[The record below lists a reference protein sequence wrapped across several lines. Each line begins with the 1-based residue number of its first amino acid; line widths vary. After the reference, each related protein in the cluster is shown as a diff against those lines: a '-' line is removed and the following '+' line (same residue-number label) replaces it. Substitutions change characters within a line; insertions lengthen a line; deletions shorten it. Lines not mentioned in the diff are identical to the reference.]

1 VAKAGDVDASAAE
14 AIKSGSAETAAQR
27 SCAETANP
35 AAEATDCTTAETA
48 TTKPAATEPAAAEP
62 ASMTTGEPAS
72 MTTGEPTPSV
82 TATTSS
88 VTTTDPSVAAAA
100 PSVAAATAATAAC
113 KGINRRK
120 GECSTDRGGDGNSDD
135 CFSKHGKSP
144 LWNDLPDRN
153 NLVAAT
159 EQRLNVN
166 ITIARSGARFAASL
180 CALLIGGVT
189 FDGST
194 KDAVQCD
201 VRDALV
207 ALKAATTQAQAEA
220 TKEAQRAGIAH
231 AKANGG
237 TRALQRAEAELQ
249 PQAIRERAGDD
260 VTSWISLPPRVRLAI
275 FKLSASS
282 QALFLVRFCCS
293 FLFCLMDEGLGNLGV

>member
-14 AIKSGSAETAAQR
+14 AVKSGSAETAAQR

-48 TTKPAATEPAAAEP
+48 TTKPAATEPASMTTGEP

-88 VTTTDPSVAAAA
+88 VATATPSVAT
-100 PSVAAATAATAAC
+100 ATAATPAC
-113 KGINRRK
+113 KGINRSK

-135 CFSKHGKSP
+135 CFSKHGKFP

-166 ITIARSGARFAASL
+166 ITIARSGVRFAASL

-207 ALKAATTQAQAEA
+207 ALKAATTQAQAQA
-220 TKEAQRAGIAH
+220 TRQRAGIAH
-231 AKANGG
+231 ATANGG
-237 TRALQRAEAELQ
+237 RWHAKSVSN
-249 PQAIRERAGDD
+249 I
-260 VTSWISLPPRVRLAI
+260 LART
-275 FKLSASS
+275 F
-282 QALFLVRFCCS
+282 
-293 FLFCLMDEGLGNLGV
+293 

>member
-1 VAKAGDVDASAAE
+1 MAKAGDVDASAAK
-14 AIKSGSAETAAQR
+14 AVKSGSAETAAQR

-62 ASMTTGEPAS
+62 ASMTTGEP
-72 MTTGEPTPSV
+72 TPSV

-88 VTTTDPSVAAAA
+88 VTTTA
-100 PSVAAATAATAAC
+100 PSVATATAATPAC
-113 KGINRRK
+113 KGINRSK
-120 GECSTDRGGDGNSDD
+120 GERSTDRGGDGNSDD
-135 CFSKHGKSP
+135 CFSKHGKFP
-144 LWNDLPDRN
+144 LWNDLPDKN

-207 ALKAATTQAQAEA
+207 ALKAAQAQVEA
-220 TKEAQRAGIAH
+220 TKEAHVH

-237 TRALQRAEAELQ
+237 ARAYKGRKSSYSHKQYESA
-249 PQAIRERAGDD
+249 QAILG
-260 VTSWISLPPRVRLAI
+260 
-275 FKLSASS
+275 KSASVGEVARS
-282 QALFLVRFCCS
+282 TGPYAPN
-293 FLFCLMDEGLGNLGV
+293 GLPHQG

>member
-1 VAKAGDVDASAAE
+1 MAKAGDVDASTAE
-14 AIKSGSAETAAQR
+14 AVKSGSAETAAQR
-27 SCAETANP
+27 SCTEPANP
-35 AAEATDCTTAETA
+35 AAEATDCTTAETG
-48 TTKPAATEPAAAEP
+48 TTKSAATEPAAA
-62 ASMTTGEPAS
+62 EPAS

-88 VTTTDPSVAAAA
+88 VTTTA
-100 PSVAAATAATAAC
+100 PSVATATAATPAC
-113 KGINRRK
+113 KGINRSK

-135 CFSKHGKSP
+135 CFSKHGKFP

-207 ALKAATTQAQAEA
+207 ALKAATAQVQAEA
-220 TKEAQRAGIAH
+220 TKEAQRAGISH

-237 TRALQRAEAELQ
+237 ARAYKGRKAELQ
-249 PQAIRERAGDD
+249 PQAVRERAGDTGQIRKRWRSREKYRA
-260 VTSWISLPPRVRLAI
+260 VRAKRFTASRMIRPALRPRL
-275 FKLSASS
+275 
-282 QALFLVRFCCS
+282 Q
-293 FLFCLMDEGLGNLGV
+293 LGACDGNTRVAVQPIMRES

>member
-14 AIKSGSAETAAQR
+14 AVKSGSAETAAQR

-35 AAEATDCTTAETA
+35 AAEATDRATAETA

-62 ASMTTGEPAS
+62 ASMTTGEP
-72 MTTGEPTPSV
+72 TPSV

-88 VTTTDPSVAAAA
+88 VTTTTPSVTATTSSVTTTA
-100 PSVAAATAATAAC
+100 PSVATATAATPAC
-113 KGINRRK
+113 KGINRSK
-120 GECSTDRGGDGNSDD
+120 GECSTDPGGDGNSDD
-135 CFSKHGKSP
+135 CFSKHGKFP

-153 NLVAAT
+153 NLVAVT

-166 ITIARSGARFAASL
+166 ITIARSGTRFAASS

-207 ALKAATTQAQAEA
+207 ALKVATAQA
-220 TKEAQRAGIAH
+220 
-231 AKANGG
+231 
-237 TRALQRAEAELQ
+237 
-249 PQAIRERAGDD
+249 
-260 VTSWISLPPRVRLAI
+260 
-275 FKLSASS
+275 
-282 QALFLVRFCCS
+282 
-293 FLFCLMDEGLGNLGV
+293 

>member
-14 AIKSGSAETAAQR
+14 AVKSGSAETAAQR

-62 ASMTTGEPAS
+62 ASMTTGEP
-72 MTTGEPTPSV
+72 TPSV

-88 VTTTDPSVAAAA
+88 VTTTA
-100 PSVAAATAATAAC
+100 PSVATATAATPAC
-113 KGINRRK
+113 KGINRSK

-135 CFSKHGKSP
+135 CFSKHGKFP

-180 CALLIGGVT
+180 CAPLISGVT

-207 ALKAATTQAQAEA
+207 VLKAATAQAQAEA
-220 TKEAQRAGIAH
+220 TKEAQRVGIAH

-237 TRALQRAEAELQ
+237 RKGLQRSEAELQ
-249 PQAIRERAGDD
+249 PQAVRERAGD
-260 VTSWISLPPRVRLAI
+260 TGQIRKRWRSREKYRAYAPNGLPH
-275 FKLSASS
+275 
-282 QALFLVRFCCS
+282 Q
-293 FLFCLMDEGLGNLGV
+293 G

>member
-1 VAKAGDVDASAAE
+1 MAKAGDVDASAAE
-14 AIKSGSAETAAQR
+14 AVKSGSAETAAQR
-27 SCAETANP
+27 SCTEPAHP
-35 AAEATDCTTAETA
+35 AAEATDCTTAETG
-48 TTKPAATEPAAAEP
+48 TTKSAATEPAAAEP
-62 ASMTTGEPAS
+62 ASVTTGEP
-72 MTTGEPTPSV
+72 
-82 TATTSS
+82 TSS
-88 VTTTDPSVAAAA
+88 VTTTA
-100 PSVAAATAATAAC
+100 PSVATATAATPAC
-113 KGINRRK
+113 KGINRSK

-135 CFSKHGKSP
+135 CFSKHGKFP

-201 VRDALV
+201 VRGALV
-207 ALKAATTQAQAEA
+207 ALKAATAQVQAED
-220 TKEAQRAGIAH
+220 TKEAQRAGISH

-237 TRALQRAEAELQ
+237 ARAYKGRKAELQ
-249 PQAIRERAGDD
+249 PQAVRERAGDTGQIRKRWRSREKYRA
-260 VTSWISLPPRVRLAI
+260 VRAKRFTASRMIRPALRPRLQLWA
-275 FKLSASS
+275 
-282 QALFLVRFCCS
+282 C
-293 FLFCLMDEGLGNLGV
+293 DGNTRVAVQPIMRES

>member
-1 VAKAGDVDASAAE
+1 LFFE
-14 AIKSGSAETAAQR
+14 AREVSSLER
-27 SCAETANP
+27 P
-35 AAEATDCTTAETA
+35 
-48 TTKPAATEPAAAEP
+48 PPTE
-62 ASMTTGEPAS
+62 
-72 MTTGEPTPSV
+72 
-82 TATTSS
+82 
-88 VTTTDPSVAAAA
+88 
-100 PSVAAATAATAAC
+100 
-113 KGINRRK
+113 
-120 GECSTDRGGDGNSDD
+120 
-135 CFSKHGKSP
+135 
-144 LWNDLPDRN
+144 N

-207 ALKAATTQAQAEA
+207 ALKAATTQAQ
-220 TKEAQRAGIAH
+220 RAGIAH

-237 TRALQRAEAELQ
+237 ARALQRSEAELQ

>member
-1 VAKAGDVDASAAE
+1 M
-14 AIKSGSAETAAQR
+14 AIVMIVFLSMGSL
-27 SCAETANP
+27 
-35 AAEATDCTTAETA
+35 
-48 TTKPAATEPAAAEP
+48 
-62 ASMTTGEPAS
+62 
-72 MTTGEPTPSV
+72 
-82 TATTSS
+82 
-88 VTTTDPSVAAAA
+88 
-100 PSVAAATAATAAC
+100 
-113 KGINRRK
+113 
-120 GECSTDRGGDGNSDD
+120 
-135 CFSKHGKSP
+135 

-201 VRDALV
+201 VRDVLV

-237 TRALQRAEAELQ
+237 ARACKSRK
-249 PQAIRERAGDD
+249 
-260 VTSWISLPPRVRLAI
+260 TSYSRKQYESAPAMG
-275 FKLSASS
+275 KSASVGEVARS
-282 QALFLVRFCCS
+282 TGPYAPN
-293 FLFCLMDEGLGNLGV
+293 GLPHQG

>member
-14 AIKSGSAETAAQR
+14 AVKSGSAETAAQR
-27 SCAETANP
+27 SCTETAHP

-48 TTKPAATEPAAAEP
+48 TTKPAAA
-62 ASMTTGEPAS
+62 EPAS

-82 TATTSS
+82 TTTTSS
-88 VTTTDPSVAAAA
+88 VTTTA
-100 PSVAAATAATAAC
+100 PSVAAATAATPAC
-113 KGINRRK
+113 KGINRSK

-135 CFSKHGKSP
+135 CFSKHGKFP

-207 ALKAATTQAQAEA
+207 ALKALQRKRSVLVSRTRRPMGAQGPTKVGSRATAASSTRARRRYWANPQALATEVQGLTRQTVYRIQADPAGAEA
-220 TKEAQRAGIAH
+220 
-231 AKANGG
+231 
-237 TRALQRAEAELQ
+237 ALA
-249 PQAIRERAGDD
+249 
-260 VTSWISLPPRVRLAI
+260 TW
-275 FKLSASS
+275 
-282 QALFLVRFCCS
+282 
-293 FLFCLMDEGLGNLGV
+293 GV

>member
-14 AIKSGSAETAAQR
+14 AVKSGSAETAAQR
-27 SCAETANP
+27 SCTEPAHP
-35 AAEATDCTTAETA
+35 AAEATDCTTAETG
-48 TTKPAATEPAAAEP
+48 TTKSAATEPAAAEP
-62 ASMTTGEPAS
+62 ASVTTGEP
-72 MTTGEPTPSV
+72 
-82 TATTSS
+82 TSS
-88 VTTTDPSVAAAA
+88 VTTTA
-100 PSVAAATAATAAC
+100 PSVATATAATPAC
-113 KGINRRK
+113 KGINRSK

-135 CFSKHGKSP
+135 CFSKHGKFP

-201 VRDALV
+201 VRGALV
-207 ALKAATTQAQAEA
+207 ALKAATAQVQAED

-237 TRALQRAEAELQ
+237 ARAYKGRKAELQ
-249 PQAIRERAGDD
+249 PQAVRERAGDTGQIRKRWRSREKYRA
-260 VTSWISLPPRVRLAI
+260 VRAKRFTASRMIRPALRPRLQLWA
-275 FKLSASS
+275 
-282 QALFLVRFCCS
+282 C
-293 FLFCLMDEGLGNLGV
+293 DGNTRVAVQPIMRES

>member
-1 VAKAGDVDASAAE
+1 MAKAGDVDASAAE
-14 AIKSGSAETAAQR
+14 AVKFGSAETAAQR

-62 ASMTTGEPAS
+62 ASMTTGESA
-72 MTTGEPTPSV
+72 PSV
-82 TATTSS
+82 TTTSS
-88 VTTTDPSVAAAA
+88 VTTTA
-100 PSVAAATAATAAC
+100 PSVATATAATPAC

-166 ITIARSGARFAASL
+166 ITIARSEARFAASL

-201 VRDALV
+201 VRGALV
-207 ALKAATTQAQAEA
+207 ALKAATAQVQAED
-220 TKEAQRAGIAH
+220 TKEAQRAGISH
-231 AKANGG
+231 ATANGG
-237 TRALQRAEAELQ
+237 ARAYKGRKAELGPQAVPQALAKSREVQGRTRKTVYRIKADPAGAEA
-249 PQAIRERAGDD
+249 A
-260 VTSWISLPPRVRLAI
+260 LATW
-275 FKLSASS
+275 
-282 QALFLVRFCCS
+282 
-293 FLFCLMDEGLGNLGV
+293 GV

>member
-1 VAKAGDVDASAAE
+1 
-14 AIKSGSAETAAQR
+14 
-27 SCAETANP
+27 
-35 AAEATDCTTAETA
+35 
-48 TTKPAATEPAAAEP
+48 
-62 ASMTTGEPAS
+62 
-72 MTTGEPTPSV
+72 
-82 TATTSS
+82 
-88 VTTTDPSVAAAA
+88 VTTTA
-100 PSVAAATAATAAC
+100 PSVATATAATPAC
-113 KGINRRK
+113 KGINRSK

-135 CFSKHGKSP
+135 CFSKHGKFP

-166 ITIARSGARFAASL
+166 ITIARSGVRFAASL

-207 ALKAATTQAQAEA
+207 VLKAATAQAQAEA
-220 TKEAQRAGIAH
+220 TKEAQRVGIAH

-237 TRALQRAEAELQ
+237 ARALQSSEAELQ
-249 PQAIRERAGDD
+249 P
-260 VTSWISLPPRVRLAI
+260 
-275 FKLSASS
+275 
-282 QALFLVRFCCS
+282 
-293 FLFCLMDEGLGNLGV
+293 

>member
-1 VAKAGDVDASAAE
+1 MAKAGDVDASAAE
-14 AIKSGSAETAAQR
+14 AVKSGSAETAAQR

-48 TTKPAATEPAAAEP
+48 TTKPAATEPA
-62 ASMTTGEPAS
+62 SMTTGEPAS

-88 VTTTDPSVAAAA
+88 VTTTA
-100 PSVAAATAATAAC
+100 PSVATATAATPAC
-113 KGINRRK
+113 KGINRSK

-135 CFSKHGKSP
+135 CFSKHGKFP

-207 ALKAATTQAQAEA
+207 ALKAATTQAQAQAQA
-220 TKEAQRAGIAH
+220 TRQRAGIAH
-231 AKANGG
+231 ATANGG
-237 TRALQRAEAELQ
+237 RWHAKSVSN
-249 PQAIRERAGDD
+249 I
-260 VTSWISLPPRVRLAI
+260 LART
-275 FKLSASS
+275 F
-282 QALFLVRFCCS
+282 
-293 FLFCLMDEGLGNLGV
+293 

>member
-14 AIKSGSAETAAQR
+14 AVKSGSAETAAQR

-48 TTKPAATEPAAAEP
+48 TTKPAATEPTAA
-62 ASMTTGEPAS
+62 EPAS

-82 TATTSS
+82 TTTTSSVTATTSS
-88 VTTTDPSVAAAA
+88 VTTTA
-100 PSVAAATAATAAC
+100 PSVATATAATPAC
-113 KGINRRK
+113 KGINRSK

-135 CFSKHGKSP
+135 CFSKHGKFP

-207 ALKAATTQAQAEA
+207 ALKAATTQAQAET
-220 TKEAQRAGIAH
+220 TKEAQRVGIAH

-237 TRALQRAEAELQ
+237 ARALQSSEAELQ
-249 PQAIRERAGDD
+249 P
-260 VTSWISLPPRVRLAI
+260 
-275 FKLSASS
+275 
-282 QALFLVRFCCS
+282 
-293 FLFCLMDEGLGNLGV
+293 

>member
-1 VAKAGDVDASAAE
+1 
-14 AIKSGSAETAAQR
+14 
-27 SCAETANP
+27 
-35 AAEATDCTTAETA
+35 
-48 TTKPAATEPAAAEP
+48 
-62 ASMTTGEPAS
+62 
-72 MTTGEPTPSV
+72 
-82 TATTSS
+82 
-88 VTTTDPSVAAAA
+88 VTTTA
-100 PSVAAATAATAAC
+100 PSVATATAATPAC
-113 KGINRRK
+113 KGINRSK

-135 CFSKHGKSP
+135 CFSKHGKFP

-201 VRDALV
+201 VLDALV
-207 ALKAATTQAQAEA
+207 ALKAATTQAQGEA

-237 TRALQRAEAELQ
+237 ARAYKGRKPSYSCEQYESA
-249 PQAIRERAGDD
+249 QAILG
-260 VTSWISLPPRVRLAI
+260 
-275 FKLSASS
+275 KSASVGEVARS
-282 QALFLVRFCCS
+282 AGPYAPNGLPH
-293 FLFCLMDEGLGNLGV
+293 EG

>member
-1 VAKAGDVDASAAE
+1 LFFE
-14 AIKSGSAETAAQR
+14 AWE
-27 SCAETANP
+27 
-35 AAEATDCTTAETA
+35 
-48 TTKPAATEPAAAEP
+48 
-62 ASMTTGEPAS
+62 
-72 MTTGEPTPSV
+72 V
-82 TATTSS
+82 SS
-88 VTTTDPSVAAAA
+88 LERP
-100 PSVAAATAATAAC
+100 
-113 KGINRRK
+113 
-120 GECSTDRGGDGNSDD
+120 
-135 CFSKHGKSP
+135 
-144 LWNDLPDRN
+144 PDRN

-237 TRALQRAEAELQ
+237 ARALQRSEAELQ
-249 PQAIRERAGDD
+249 PQAVRERAGDAGQIRKRWR
-260 VTSWISLPPRVRLAI
+260 SREQYRAYAPNGLPH
-275 FKLSASS
+275 
-282 QALFLVRFCCS
+282 Q
-293 FLFCLMDEGLGNLGV
+293 G

>member
-1 VAKAGDVDASAAE
+1 MAKAGDVDASTAE
-14 AIKSGSAETAAQR
+14 AVKSGSAETAAQR
-27 SCAETANP
+27 SCTEPANP
-35 AAEATDCTTAETA
+35 AAEATDCTTAETG
-48 TTKPAATEPAAAEP
+48 TTKSAATEPAAAEP
-62 ASMTTGEPAS
+62 ASMTTGEP
-72 MTTGEPTPSV
+72 TPSV
-82 TATTSS
+82 TTTSS
-88 VTTTDPSVAAAA
+88 VTTTA
-100 PSVAAATAATAAC
+100 PSVATATAATPAC
-113 KGINRRK
+113 KGINRSK

-189 FDGST
+189 FDDST
-194 KDAVQCD
+194 KDGVQCD
-201 VRDALV
+201 VRGALV

-237 TRALQRAEAELQ
+237 ARAYKGRKAELQ
-249 PQAIRERAGDD
+249 PQAVRERAGDTGQIRKRWRSREKYRA
-260 VTSWISLPPRVRLAI
+260 VRAKRFTASRMIRPALRPRL
-275 FKLSASS
+275 
-282 QALFLVRFCCS
+282 Q
-293 FLFCLMDEGLGNLGV
+293 LGACDGNTRVAVQPIMRES

>member
-1 VAKAGDVDASAAE
+1 MAKAGDVDASAAE
-14 AIKSGSAETAAQR
+14 AVKSGSAETAAQR

-48 TTKPAATEPAAAEP
+48 TTKPA
-62 ASMTTGEPAS
+62 S

-88 VTTTDPSVAAAA
+88 VTTPA
-100 PSVAAATAATAAC
+100 PSGAPATAATPAC
-113 KGINRRK
+113 KGINRSK

-135 CFSKHGKSP
+135 CFSKHGKFP

-194 KDAVQCD
+194 KDALQCD

-207 ALKAATTQAQAEA
+207 ALKAAQAQAEA
-220 TKEAQRAGIAH
+220 TKEAHVLVSRTRRPMGAQGPTKVGSRATA
-231 AKANGG
+231 ASS
-237 TRALQRAEAELQ
+237 TRARRRYWAN
-249 PQAIRERAGDD
+249 PQALAKSREVQGRTRQTVYRIKDDPAG
-260 VTSWISLPPRVRLAI
+260 V
-275 FKLSASS
+275 
-282 QALFLVRFCCS
+282 QAAVATR
-293 FLFCLMDEGLGNLGV
+293 GV